1 MRTENGSS
9 SSIADREAVL
19 ADGTDYERIFH
30 PRRVA
35 VAGVSPGGGI
45 GFGTRYL
52 TSLLAMGFEGEVFP
66 VNPKGGE
73 IAGLSI
79 YKNVEDIPGEL
90 DLIVIAVAA
99 EAVLPILEAG
109 RQKGAAGAVIIT
121 SGFRELGTAEGIARE
136 EEVRRIADSGIRVI
150 GPNCFGIYCPKSGLT
165 FFPNPDLSRES
176 GPVAFLSQSGGL
188 ASDFMMTGMWTGL
201 RFSKVVS
208 FGNGADLREAELL
221 RYLGEDPETGVI
233 AMYVEGVRDGDEF
246 LEALKFAAGR
256 KPVVILK
263 GGLSSAGGRAVVSH
277 TASLGGSRV
286 IWESVLRQAGAV
298 QVRDLQEMA
307 QACLAF
313 SMLPG
318 RAYRGL
324 SFTGGGGALGIAACD
339 AAEAFGLE
347 VPPLGAEA
355 RNQVESLLP
364 KSGASGANPIDVAN
378 PYTPPALLEKVF
390 RAAAGDGRIDLQVL
404 ILLAHHFKGLALD
417 QGKAIEEAF
426 PYRELADRL
435 HSVAAET
442 GKPVA
447 VVLPNAKRGLPDM
460 DVVEVHAKVRQA
472 LLEKGVPVFD
482 ETGEVMRAVGHVNRF
497 YGRYYG
503 KGVAS

>member
-1 MRTENGSS
+1 MKTGNQDSS
-9 SSIADREAVL
+9 AVK
-19 ADGTDYERIFH
+19 APDAARAAGTDYERIFH

-35 VAGVSPGGGI
+35 VAGVSPGGGV

-52 TSLLAMGFEGEVFP
+52 TSLQAIGFEGEILP

-79 YKNVEDIPGEL
+79 FKNVEDIPGEL

-109 RQKGAAGAVIIT
+109 RKKGAAGAVIIT
-121 SGFRELGTAEGIARE
+121 SGFRELGTSEGIGRE
-136 EEVRRIADSGIRVI
+136 DEVRRIAASGIRVI

-188 ASDFMMTGMWTGL
+188 ASDFMMTGMWMGL

-221 RYLGEDPETGVI
+221 RYLADDPETGVI
-233 AMYVEGVRDGDEF
+233 AMYVEGVRDGSEF
-246 LEALKFAAGR
+246 LDALKAAAAK

-313 SMLPG
+313 SLLPE
-318 RAYRGL
+318 RVYRGL

-339 AAEAFGLE
+339 AAETFGLE
-347 VPPLGAEA
+347 VPPLGTDARGRVEA
-355 RNQVESLLP
+355 LLP
-364 KSGASGANPIDVAN
+364 KSGASGVNPVDVAN
-378 PYTPPALLEKVF
+378 PYAPPALLEKIF
-390 RAAAGDGRIDLQVL
+390 RAVAGDSRIDLQILIVL
-404 ILLAHHFKGLALD
+404 THHFKGLAQD
-417 QGKAIEEAF
+417 QGKTIEEVF
-426 PYRELADRL
+426 PYRELADRMKA
-435 HSVAAET
+435 VAVET
-442 GKPVA
+442 DKPV
-447 VVLPNAKRGLPDM
+447 VFVLPNAKRGFPDM
-460 DVVEVHAKVRQA
+460 DVVEIHAKVREA
-472 LLEKGVPVFD
+472 FLERGLPVFD
-482 ETGEVMRAVGHVNRF
+482 EIGDAMRAIGHVNRC
-497 YGRYYG
+497 YG
-503 KGVAS
+503 KGETS